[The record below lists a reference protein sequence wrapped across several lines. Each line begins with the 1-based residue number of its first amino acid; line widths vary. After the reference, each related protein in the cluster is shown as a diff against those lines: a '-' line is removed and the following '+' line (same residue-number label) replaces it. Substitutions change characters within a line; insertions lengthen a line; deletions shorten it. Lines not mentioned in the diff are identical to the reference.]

1 MPAVPSRKK
10 AFFYQVRNNME
21 LLRSGKGYFDRLLEM
36 IRNAR
41 HTIHLQVYILE
52 DDETG
57 QLVIGALKK
66 AASAGIAVYVM
77 VDGYASR
84 SLPASFIEELEAAGI
99 RFRFFSPVLKSP
111 FLYFGR
117 RLHHKIFVVDSSFAL
132 LGGINISNN
141 YNDTIETR
149 AWLDFAIYIEG
160 IIAKELCVVC
170 SKAWNNF
177 KSEFPSFLCA
187 DPLSGTKET
196 SYEYRVRILR
206 NDWVRK
212 KNDISKIYI
221 EMLLHAKSHITIM
234 SSYFL
239 PGKAIRRHMAL
250 AVKRGVKVRV
260 IAAGRS
266 DVKISKNAERWL
278 YDWLLRKGI
287 ELYEYEEN
295 VLHAKLAVCDDEWF
309 TIGSYNLN
317 NISAHASIELNLD
330 VENPGFTKKLRTELE
345 SIIASG
351 CKKITEEYQ
360 VKTANLFVRF
370 NRWLSYQSVR
380 FLIYIFTFY
389 FKHRP

>member
-1 MPAVPSRKK
+1 
-10 AFFYQVRNNME
+10 
-21 LLRSGKGYFDRLLEM
+21 
-36 IRNAR
+36 
-41 HTIHLQVYILE
+41 
-52 DDETG
+52 
-57 QLVIGALKK
+57 
-66 AASAGIAVYVM
+66 
-77 VDGYASR
+77 
-84 SLPASFIEELEAAGI
+84 
-99 RFRFFSPVLKSP
+99 
-111 FLYFGR
+111 
-117 RLHHKIFVVDSSFAL
+117 
-132 LGGINISNN
+132 
-141 YNDTIETR
+141 
-149 AWLDFAIYIEG
+149 
-160 IIAKELCVVC
+160 
-170 SKAWNNF
+170 
-177 KSEFPSFLCA
+177 
-187 DPLSGTKET
+187 
-196 SYEYRVRILR
+196 
-206 NDWVRK
+206 
-212 KNDISKIYI
+212 
-221 EMLLHAKSHITIM
+221 MLLHAKSHITIM

-287 ELYEYEEN
+287 ELYEYEET

-309 TIGSYNLN
+309 TLGSYNLN

-330 VENPGFTKKLRTELE
+330 VENPGFTKKLRAELE

>member
-1 MPAVPSRKK
+1 MPAVPSRRK
-10 AFFYQVRNNME
+10 AFFYQLRNNME

-57 QLVIGALKK
+57 RLVIEALEH
-66 AASAGIAVYVM
+66 AASLGVQVYIM

-84 SLPASFIEELEAAGI
+84 SLPASFINEMEGAGI
-99 RFRFFSPVLKSP
+99 RFRFFSPVLKNP

-117 RLHHKIFVVDSSFAL
+117 RLHHKIIVVDSSFAL

-141 YNDTIETR
+141 YNDTAGSK
-149 AWLDFAIYIEG
+149 AWLDFALYTEG
-160 IIAKELCVVC
+160 VVAKELCVLC

-177 KSEFPSFLCA
+177 KPEFPSFLCNE
-187 DPLSGTKET
+187 PLPGLKET
-196 SYEYRVRILR
+196 GEAYRVRICR

-212 KNDISKIYI
+212 KNDISRIYI
-221 EMLLHAKSHITIM
+221 EMLLHARSHITIM

-309 TIGSYNLN
+309 TLGSYNLN

-330 VENPGFTKKLRTELE
+330 VENPGFTKTLREELE
-345 SIIASG
+345 TIIASG
-351 CKKITEEYQ
+351 CKKITTDYQ
-360 VKTANLFVRF
+360 VKTVNVFVKF
-370 NRWLSYQSVR
+370 NRWISYQSVR
-380 FLIYIFTFY
+380 FLIYLFTFY

>member
-10 AFFYQVRNNME
+10 AFFYQVRNSME

-57 QLVIGALKK
+57 RLVIEALEH
-66 AASAGIAVYVM
+66 AASLGVQVYIM

-84 SLPASFIEELEAAGI
+84 SLPASFINEMGEAGI

-117 RLHHKIFVVDSSFAL
+117 RLHHKIIVVDSSFAL

-141 YNDTIETR
+141 YNDTAGSK
-149 AWLDFAIYIEG
+149 AWLDFALYTEG
-160 IIAKELCVVC
+160 VVAKELCMLC

-177 KSEFPSFLCA
+177 KPEFTSFLCNE
-187 DPLSGTKET
+187 PLPGLKEAG
-196 SYEYRVRILR
+196 EAYRVRICR

-212 KNDISKIYI
+212 KNDISRIYI
-221 EMLLHAKSHITIM
+221 EMLLHARSHITIM

-309 TIGSYNLN
+309 TLGSYNLN

-330 VENPGFTKKLRTELE
+330 VEHPGFTKMLREELE
-345 SIIASG
+345 TIIASG
-351 CKKITEEYQ
+351 CKKITTDYQ
-360 VKTANLFVRF
+360 VKTVNVFLKF
-370 NRWLSYQSVR
+370 NRWVSYQSVR
-380 FLIYIFTFY
+380 FLIYLFTFY